1 MQPVLVVTGITDVS
15 LALLRLIVQKGMRVH
30 VITDNI
36 AVWKQTAPDLFT
48 AGNSFAENAE
58 INFTPQYVVI
68 EPLSALSINSVQ
80 LFEKLVNSKVVSVFR
95 SATEASGYPSL
106 VFPQANVIKETLSA
120 TDKAEEIMK
129 SLFSFGGNTTLYMVF
144 TKFIIETHTA
154 PLKTEKPKVDNAS
167 PKKINRKVLIALIIL
182 FLIMLPF
189 ALLGLATVLSLAGAH
204 LMVNGDMALARTSF
218 QASEKIA
225 SLTSTIP
232 IQRVAA
238 SGVHGTYAVENTN
251 KIVKGIFGEEQY
263 PIDDLSQSLKYNL
276 QAIYRELSFLDAEL
290 GDKDNFIMRFMPVEE
305 LKKIRKATEAGT
317 DIAGRLPYLLGRGE
331 QKTYMV
337 LLQNNMELRPTGGFI
352 GSFAL
357 VHFAEGKLLDAPVYD
372 VYSADGQLKGYVK
385 PPEPIRDYLGEA
397 SWYLRDSNW
406 DPDFQISAERAKWFL
421 DKSLG
426 IPVDGVVA
434 IDLEF
439 MRGLIASQ
447 GSLEI
452 PDFEMALTADN
463 FYEIIQNEVH
473 KDFFPGS
480 RKKAAVLTAAMNV
493 LMSNVLQDVND
504 KDLSLASVALNSLS
518 AKHVQVHLDDPV
530 SQDWVNV
537 LGWAGE
543 ATPNGCIDNCEEIWL
558 GLVEAN
564 VGVNKANYFIER
576 RAEMETRWVAG
587 DWEHKVTTYIKN
599 TASGNGVAEEHD
611 YTAYVRLLAPLDV
624 NFDKVI
630 IENNGRRKSLAPEI
644 TTLNTRKEAGVLAE
658 VPAGTETKIT
668 FTWIEEARID
678 LNSPGRLQLY
688 WRKQAGVAGFPITA
702 KIRLPQSSLTGE
714 GSFEY
719 NSNLQEDFTTEIIW

>member
-1 MQPVLVVTGITDVS
+1 MQPVLVITGITDVS
-15 LALLRLIVQKGMRVH
+15 LALLRSIIQKGMRVY
-30 VITDNI
+30 VITDN
-36 AVWKQTAPDLFT
+36 VDLWKQTAPDLFT
-48 AGNSFAENAE
+48 LGNTFVENAE
-58 INFTPQYVVI
+58 INFSPQYAII
-68 EPLSALSINSVQ
+68 EPSSFSHPNFDQLISNISKSKIVSILGSATDANKYPMIAFPQ
-80 LFEKLVNSKVVSVFR
+80 DKVV
-95 SATEASGYPSL
+95 
-106 VFPQANVIKETLSA
+106 KETLSPLE
-120 TDKAEEIMK
+120 KSEEILK
-129 SLFSFGGNTTLYMVF
+129 ALFSFGGNTTLYMVV
-144 TKFIIETHTA
+144 TKFKIESHTT
-154 PLKTEKPKVDNAS
+154 LQKIENQKIHAS
-167 PKKINRKVLIALIIL
+167 SSKKLNKKLLIAFIIL

-218 QASEKIA
+218 QASEKLA

-251 KIVKGIFGEEQY
+251 KIVKGVFGNEQY
-263 PIDDLSQSLKYNL
+263 PVDDLSQNLKYNL

-290 GDKDNFIMRFMPVEE
+290 GDRDSFIMRFMPVEE
-305 LKKIRKATEAGT
+305 LKKIRKATEAGA

-357 VHFAEGKLLDAPVYD
+357 VHFSEGRLLDAPVYD
-372 VYSADGQLKGYVK
+372 VYSADGQLKGYVE

-406 DPDFQISAERAKWFL
+406 DPDFQTSAERAKWFL
-421 DKSLG
+421 GKSLG

-463 FYEIIQNEVH
+463 FYELIQNEVH

-480 RKKAAVLTAAMNV
+480 RKKAAVLTAAMNA

-504 KDLSLASVALNSLS
+504 KNISLASVALNSLS

-599 TASGNGVAEEHD
+599 TASGNGVDEEHD

-624 NFDKVI
+624 NFDKVV
-630 IENNGRRKSLAPEI
+630 IENNGQRKSLAPEI

-668 FTWIEEARID
+668 FTWIEKAKID
-678 LNSPGRLQLY
+678 VNRTGKLQLY
-688 WRKQAGVAGFPITA
+688 WRKQAGVTGFPITA
-702 KIRLPQSSLTGE
+702 KIRLPQSSLTEE
-714 GSFEY
+714 GTFEY
-719 NSNLQEDFTTEIIW
+719 NSNLQEDFTTEITW